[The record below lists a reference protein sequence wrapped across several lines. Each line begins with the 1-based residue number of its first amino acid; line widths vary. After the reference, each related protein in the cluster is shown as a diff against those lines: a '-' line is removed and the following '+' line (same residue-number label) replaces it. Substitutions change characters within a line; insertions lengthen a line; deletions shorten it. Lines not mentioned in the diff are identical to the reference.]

1 MWTSTF
7 CSLRQC
13 HSVGLPGL
21 FSNKLE
27 DATMWAQVTYFFPRV
42 SCIQN
47 KASRDSLLLPA
58 LAACRYQKLFQRDPQ
73 SSLQSSAGERIET
86 VPQMENTLSSLS
98 SGSWV
103 QTTPLCLSEIHSY
116 SLTWGK
122 QSLPFLFAKPSDC
135 SCMPALLGNTG
146 SLHSRKGTS
155 SRYVHSIG
163 MCLPFQRLVK
173 VSSWPSIIILWPS
186 NNHC

>member
-1 MWTSTF
+1 MQFEAMS
-7 CSLRQC
+7 QC
-13 HSVGLPGL
+13 WPPWIILKQARRCYHVGPGHLFLPKGL
-21 FSNKLE
+21 LYPKQSQQRL
-27 DATMWAQVTYFFPRV
+27 
-42 SCIQN
+42 
-47 KASRDSLLLPA
+47 SLLLPA
-58 LAACRYQKLFQRDPQ
+58 LAACRYRKLFQRDPQ

-173 VSSWPSIIILWPS
+173 VSSWPSIIIPWPS